1 MGCTIHVVCT
11 LHGFMLY
18 LLVYSVLGFAV
29 TFPSSHLFDFSQKQ
43 ECVALTHKKKSGN
56 VSVFAKDPKKPQQIA
71 TPLCSET

>member
-43 ECVALTHKKKSGN
+43 ECVALTHKKNQEMFQFLLRILKSL
-56 VSVFAKDPKKPQQIA
+56 SK
-71 TPLCSET
+71 